1 MLYRHLPPLNNLR
14 GIINVR
20 LHPLLDCTKRVAMEN
35 KHIIE
40 HLRSMAKKKSK
51 PSEILRYLTVD
62 LKMTDQVN
70 IMKLFSKAFDV
81 TLGEVTMIAAW
92 WHEGSVEL
100 NDNDI
105 DAYLMPMVKN
115 FLAT

>member
-1 MLYRHLPPLNNLR
+1 
-14 GIINVR
+14 
-20 LHPLLDCTKRVAMEN
+20 MEN
-35 KHIIE
+35 QDIIK
-40 HLRSMAKKKSK
+40 HLRDMAATQSK

-62 LKMTDQVN
+62 LEMTDQIN
-70 IMKLFSKAFDV
+70 IMKLFSEAFKV

-105 DAYLMPMVKN
+105 NAYLMPIVEGYQR
-115 FLAT
+115 

>member
-1 MLYRHLPPLNNLR
+1 
-14 GIINVR
+14 
-20 LHPLLDCTKRVAMEN
+20 MEN
-35 KHIIE
+35 QDIIE
-40 HLRSMAKKKSK
+40 HLRGMAAAQSK

-62 LKMTDQVN
+62 LEMTDQ
-70 IMKLFSKAFDV
+70 IILMKLFSEAFKV

-105 DAYLMPMVKN
+105 NAYLMPIVEGYQR
-115 FLAT
+115 